1 MGKEAQKKV
10 TAETSPAKGPS
21 YTQATGTQATGTQ
34 ATGAQA
40 TGAEQISGGR
50 LLAKALKNE
59 GVDVIFTLTGGEI
72 VDVFAG
78 CIAEGIRVIDVRH
91 EQVATHAADGYARLT
106 GKTGCAVVT
115 AGPGTTDAMTG
126 VANAFYDQSAFLLI
140 GGLEP
145 LKERHRGALGDLPH
159 IRLME
164 PITKFSETVTSI
176 ERVAE
181 MVSMAFRECYFGAP
195 GPSYLEI
202 PVDVLRNS
210 VDSTQAPVPG
220 PGRYRASTRSLG
232 DPKDI
237 ESLATIL
244 AKAKRPCALFG
255 AQLMTCRA
263 NDMAVEFCRTL
274 NIPAY
279 TSGPARGT
287 FAPDDPRHFQHTRH
301 QALDKADVI
310 MIVGLPLDYRMGYG
324 RSLRPDATIVQ
335 IDLDYRTVGKNH
347 DVSLGIV
354 GDAGVVLRAALDAL
368 KNAKDNGARAR
379 EGWLEELRQAEQK
392 AVEAALPQLRSE
404 SIPIHPLRLAYE
416 INEFLTEDSIFIGDG
431 GDVVTFAGGVIQPKA
446 PGQWMDT
453 GPLGTLGVGT
463 PFAMAAKLAYPKKEV
478 VCLFGDGS
486 FALTGWDFESCVRQG
501 LPFIGI
507 VGNNSHQN
515 QVRYGTRMHLGAKY
529 GELANKLSDVN
540 YSEFAKMLGGYGE
553 EVREPKDIQPA
564 LRRARESGKCSL
576 INVWVDPE
584 VFSPGTMHQTMYK

>member
-1 MGKEAQKKV
+1 MAKEAQKKV
-10 TAETSPAKGPS
+10 PAEAFPAEGLSPNQGGGAPAS
-21 YTQATGTQATGTQ
+21 
-34 ATGAQA
+34 GAQT
-40 TGAEQISGGR
+40 TGAEQINGGR

-72 VDVFAG
+72 VDIFAG
-78 CIAEGIRVIDVRH
+78 CIAEGIRVVDVRH
-91 EQVATHAADGYARLT
+91 EQVAAHAADGYSRLT

-115 AGPGTTDAMTG
+115 AGPGTTDAVTG
-126 VANAFYDQSAFLLI
+126 VANAFYDQSAMLLI

-145 LKERHRGALGDLPH
+145 LKERRRGALGDLPH
-159 IRLME
+159 TRIME
-164 PITKFSETVTSI
+164 PVTKFSETVTGV

-181 MVSMAFRECYFGAP
+181 MVSMAFRECYAGAP

-210 VDSTQAPVPG
+210 VDATQAPVPA
-220 PGRYRASTRSLG
+220 PGRYRASTKSLG
-232 DPKDI
+232 DPRDI
-237 ESLATIL
+237 ESFAAML
-244 AKAKRPCALFG
+244 AKARRPCALFG

-263 NDMAVEFCRTL
+263 NDVAVEFCRTL
-274 NIPAY
+274 NLPAF
-279 TSGPARGT
+279 TSGAARGT
-287 FAPDDPRHFQHTRH
+287 FAPGDPHYFHYTRR
-301 QALDKADVI
+301 QALDGADLIVV
-310 MIVGLPLDYRMGYG
+310 VGLPFDYRMGYG
-324 RSLRPDATIVQ
+324 HSLPADATVVQ

-354 GDAGVVLRAALDAL
+354 GDAGVVLRATLDSLSKAR
-368 KNAKDNGARAR
+368 DNGARAR
-379 EGWLEELRQAEQK
+379 EGWMDELRQAEKK
-392 AVEAALPQLRSE
+392 AVEAALPQLRSD
-404 SIPIHPLRLAYE
+404 SVPIHPLRLAYE

-501 LPFIGI
+501 LPFIGV

-515 QVRYGTRMHLGAKY
+515 QVRYGTRLHLGMKY
-529 GELANKLSDVN
+529 GELANKLSDVS
-540 YSEFAKMLGGYGE
+540 YSEYAKMLGGYGE
-553 EVREPKDIQPA
+553 EVRDPKDIQPA
-564 LRRARESGKCSL
+564 LQRARASGKCSL

-584 VFSPGTMHQTMYK
+584 VFSPGTMRQTMYK